1 MFSKSSS
8 VFPLFSQKIFTLY
21 PTISHCTWENTCF
34 AGDEALPQGR
44 AMPKLQQCVRIVQL
58 TLYTRLSK
66 IKSVDCAQFIMES
79 VFGSRP
85 KAADHRSP
93 ENKNY
98 RREDRMQSSVLSLAC
113 ELLWQ
118 SQLSKSV
125 NGRSFWS
132 RSSLCSFSAGFWAR
146 SPWLHRSA
154 PMPWAY
160 LSALFCLQYSL
171 PSPP

>member
-1 MFSKSSS
+1 MRH
-8 VFPLFSQKIFTLY
+8 
-21 PTISHCTWENTCF
+21 SHRGEPCRQS
-34 AGDEALPQGR
+34 GQRGGGR
-44 AMPKLQQCVRIVQL
+44 TFHIGTEVYSMPKLQQCVRIVQL

-113 ELLWQ
+113 ELL
-118 SQLSKSV
+118 
-125 NGRSFWS
+125 
-132 RSSLCSFSAGFWAR
+132 
-146 SPWLHRSA
+146 
-154 PMPWAY
+154 
-160 LSALFCLQYSL
+160 
-171 PSPP
+171 